1 MKQWLAIHLP
11 RLSLESL
18 AAGQDSPLAV
28 SEYRAGRQQ
37 IIICNQA
44 ATLAGVSP
52 GMPAA
57 VAPALSLSLRI
68 LPREPGK
75 ERAALE
81 GVAVW
86 ASRFTSHV
94 ALAPPHGLL
103 LELAG
108 SRRLF
113 GGFRVLL
120 PSLQRGLG
128 ELGYGFHMALAP
140 TPEAALLLARSG
152 RRRWVTDLAG
162 LRRVLGPL
170 PLALLPLP
178 SGRLDDLQGLGLRSL
193 DDLLA
198 LPPAGLRRRI
208 GSEFMDWLERLLGRA
223 PDPRPRFQL
232 PDCFQRRIELPA
244 EVCCRQALL
253 FPARRLLLE
262 LSGFLTAHQ
271 AGTQR
276 LAWTLGQ
283 GAAGERCFHLGLLV
297 LERDP
302 DRLLELLRERLERVE
317 LSAPVREIALEVR
330 DLQPLA
336 GRPLAL
342 FAEVE
347 GVDAELG
354 LLERLRMR
362 LGVDAVSGLQVAPDH
377 RPERAWRWADPGSGV
392 TAMTEIERWR
402 ERPLWLLPEPRQLR
416 MQNGHPW
423 LDGRLEL
430 GVERER
436 IESGW
441 WDERPVAR
449 DYFMARTASGRRL
462 WVYQELHGER
472 GWFLHGYF

>member
-11 RLSLESL
+11 RLPLESL

-28 SEYRAGRQQ
+28 SDHRAGRQR
-37 IIICNQA
+37 IIICNPA
-44 ATLAGVSP
+44 AAMAGVSP
-52 GMPAA
+52 GMSPAA
-57 VAPALSLSLRI
+57 ARALAAALRI
-68 LPREPGK
+68 LPRQP
-75 ERAALE
+75 ERERQALE

-94 ALAPPHGLL
+94 ALAPPDGLL

-113 GGFRVLL
+113 GGFRALL
-120 PSLQRGLG
+120 PPLQRGLG
-128 ELGYGFHMALAP
+128 ELGYGFRMALAP
-140 TPEAALLLARSG
+140 TPEGALLLTRSG

-170 PLALLPLP
+170 PLVLLPLP

-198 LPPAGLRRRI
+198 LPPAGLQRRI
-208 GSEFMDWLERLLGRA
+208 GSDFMEWLERLLGRA

-244 EVCCRQALL
+244 EITSRQALL

-276 LAWTLGQ
+276 LAWALGQ
-283 GAAGERCFHLGLLV
+283 GAAGERHFHLDLLV
-297 LERDP
+297 PERDP
-302 DRLLELLRERLERVE
+302 ERLLELLRERLERLE
-317 LSAPVREIALEVR
+317 LSAPVKTIALEVR
-330 DLQPLA
+330 ELQPLA
-336 GRPLAL
+336 GRPLSL
-342 FAEVE
+342 LAET
-347 GVDAELG
+347 GDLDAGPG

-362 LGVDAVSGLQVAPDH
+362 LGADAVSGLQAVPDH
-377 RPERAWRWADPGSGV
+377 RPERAWRWVDPGAGA
-392 TAMTEIERWR
+392 TAMVVSARWQ
-402 ERPLWLLPEPRQLR
+402 ERPLWLLPTPCPLR
-416 MQNGHPW
+416 VQNGQPW
-423 LDGRLEL
+423 LDGVLEL
-430 GVERER
+430 GAERER

-441 WDERPVAR
+441 WDEQPVAR
-449 DYFMARTASGRRL
+449 DYFMAHTASGQRL
-462 WVYQELHGER
+462 WVYRELYGER
-472 GWFLHGYF
+472 GWFLHGCF

>member
-11 RLSLESL
+11 RLPLESL
-18 AAGQDSPLAV
+18 AAGRDSPLAV

-52 GMPAA
+52 GMSAA
-57 VAPALSLSLRI
+57 AARALSVSLCI
-68 LPREPGK
+68 LPREPEG
-75 ERAALE
+75 ERQALE
-81 GVAVW
+81 GIAVW

-113 GGFRVLL
+113 GGFRALL
-120 PSLQRGLG
+120 PPLRCGLG
-128 ELGYGFHMALAP
+128 ELGYGFRMALAP
-140 TPEAALLLARSG
+140 TPEGALLLARAG
-152 RRRWVTDLAG
+152 WQRWVTDLVG
-162 LRRVLGPL
+162 LRRALELL
-170 PLALLPLP
+170 PLARLPLP
-178 SGRLDDLQGLGLRSL
+178 QGRLDDLCSLGLKSL
-193 DDLLA
+193 GDLLE
-198 LPPAGLRRRI
+198 LPPAGLQRRI

-223 PDPRPRFQL
+223 PDLRPRFQL
-232 PDCFQRRIELPA
+232 PEHFQRCIELPA
-244 EVCCRQALL
+244 EVSSRQALL

-283 GAAGERCFHLGLLV
+283 GAAGERCFHLDLLV
-297 LERDP
+297 LERDT
-302 DRLLELLRERLERVE
+302 DHLLELLRERLERLE
-317 LSAPVREIALEVR
+317 LLAPVREIALEVCE
-330 DLQPLA
+330 LQPLA
-336 GRPLAL
+336 GCPLAL
-342 FAEVE
+342 FAEVD
-347 GVDAELG
+347 GVDAGLG

-362 LGVDAVSGLQVAPDH
+362 LGVDAVSGLQVVPDH
-377 RPERAWRWADPGSGV
+377 RPEQAWKWADPGLGV
-392 TAMTEIERWR
+392 TALAGIERWR
-402 ERPLWLLPEPRQLR
+402 ERPLWLLPDPRQLR
-416 MQNGHPW
+416 VQNGHPW
-423 LDGRLEL
+423 RGERLEL
-430 GVERER
+430 GAERER

-449 DYFMARTASGRRL
+449 DYFVARTVSGQRL